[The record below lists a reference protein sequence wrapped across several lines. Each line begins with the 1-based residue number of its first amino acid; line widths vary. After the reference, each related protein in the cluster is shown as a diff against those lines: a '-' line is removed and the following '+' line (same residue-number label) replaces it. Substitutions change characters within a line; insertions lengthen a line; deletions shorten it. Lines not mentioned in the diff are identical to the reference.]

1 MPLRTITDLT
11 VSGASPRSLELLEL
25 AEHQFR
31 CFIGDPVATVSAALE
46 DSPDMVM
53 GHVLLAYLMLLGTEP
68 AGLPVAAAACRRAEG
83 LPANEREARHV
94 RAVGLLVG
102 GRWRAAARVLE
113 DLAIDHPLDAL
124 ALQAGHQTDFLLG
137 DSRMLRDRIARALPA
152 WHPDMPAW
160 HAVAGML
167 AFGLE
172 ETGDYARAEQYGRQA
187 VERQPRDGW
196 AQHAVAHV
204 MEMQNRGRD
213 GIAWMRAAP
222 QAWAQDSFLSV
233 HNHWHLAL
241 FHLGLDDID
250 AVLALYDGPVCADA
264 PGLVFD
270 LVDQSAL
277 LWRLHLRGIDVGSR
291 WQALADRWAPIATTG
306 RYAFN
311 DMHATMVFAA
321 AGRTGLI
328 RAIADAQQ
336 AIIAGNGESVADNAR
351 FTAEVGRA
359 ATAAMAAFANGDYAQ
374 TVELLRPIRH
384 ISHRFG
390 GSHAQRDV
398 IDLTLIEAAARSG
411 QQSLADALRAE
422 RALHAGG
429 QATV

>member
-1 MPLRTITDLT
+1 MTLRTTTGLA
-11 VSGASPRSLELLEL
+11 VSGASPRGLELLEL

-31 CFIGDPVATVSAALE
+31 CFIGDPVATVNTALE

-68 AGLPVAAAACRRAEG
+68 AGLPVAAAAWRSAEA
-83 LPANEREARHV
+83 LPADEREARHV
-94 RAVGLLVG
+94 RAVGLLVD
-102 GRWRAAARVLE
+102 GRLRAAARVLE
-113 DLAIDHPLDAL
+113 DLTIDHPLDTL

-152 WHPDMPAW
+152 WHTDMPAW

-172 ETGDYARAEQYGRQA
+172 ETGDYARAERYGRRA

-204 MEMQNRGRD
+204 MEMQNRRHD
-213 GIAWMRAAP
+213 GIEWMRAAP
-222 QAWAQDSFLSV
+222 KAWAQDSFLSV

-277 LWRLHLRGIDVGSR
+277 LWRLHLRGVDVGSR

-311 DMHATMVFAA
+311 DMHATMAFAA
-321 AGRTGLI
+321 AGRTDLI
-328 RAIADAQQ
+328 RAVADAQQ
-336 AIIAGNGESVADNAR
+336 ALIADKGSARCRCRVALAG
-351 FTAEVGRA
+351 AGRPLGTDRHHWPLRLQRHACDDGLCGGRPHRPDPGGRRCA
-359 ATAAMAAFANGDYAQ
+359 AGA
-374 TVELLRPIRH
+374 
-384 ISHRFG
+384 HR
-390 GSHAQRDV
+390 
-398 IDLTLIEAAARSG
+398 G
-411 QQSLADALRAE
+411 Q
-422 RALHAGG
+422 G
-429 QATV
+429 

>member
-46 DSPDMVM
+46 ESPDMVM

-68 AGLPVAAAACRRAEG
+68 AGLPVASAACRRAEK
-83 LPANEREARHV
+83 LPANAREARHV
-94 RAVGLLVG
+94 RAVDLLVS
-102 GRWRAAARVLE
+102 GRLRAAARVLE
-113 DLAIDHPLDAL
+113 DIAIEHPLDTL

-152 WHPDMPAW
+152 WHTDMPAW

-172 ETGDYARAEQYGRQA
+172 ETGDYERAEQYGRQA

-204 MEMQNRGRD
+204 MEMQNRRHD

-222 QAWAQDSFLSV
+222 QAWALDNFLSV

-250 AVLALYDGPVCADA
+250 AVLALYDGPVCAEA

-277 LWRLHLRGIDVGSR
+277 LWRLHLRGIDVGTR
-291 WQALADRWAPIATTG
+291 WQALADRWSPNATTG

-311 DMHATMVFAA
+311 DMHATMAFAA
-321 AGRTGLI
+321 AGRTEQI

-336 AIIAGNGESVADNAR
+336 AVIAGSGDSDADNIR
-351 FTAEVGRA
+351 FTAEVGHA
-359 ATAAMAAFANGDYAQ
+359 ATTAMAAFADGDYAQ
-374 TVELLRPIRH
+374 TVDLLRPIRH

-398 IDLTLIEAAARSG
+398 LDLTLIEAAARDG
-411 QQSLADALRAE
+411 QQSLATALRAE
-422 RALHAGG
+422 RALQAGR
-429 QATV
+429 ALTE

>member
-1 MPLRTITDLT
+1 MALHTTTGLA
-11 VSGASPRSLELLEL
+11 VSGASPRSLELLEQ

-31 CFIGDPVATVSAALE
+31 CFIGDPVASVSAALE
-46 DSPDMVM
+46 DSLDLVM

-68 AGLPVAAAACRRAEG
+68 AGLPVASAACRRAEA
-83 LPANEREARHV
+83 LPADEREAHHV

-113 DLAIDHPLDAL
+113 DLSIYYPLDAL

-152 WHPDMPAW
+152 WHPDMAAW

-172 ETGDYARAEQYGRQA
+172 ETGDYVSAERYGRQA

-204 MEMQNRGRD
+204 MEMQNRRRD

-222 QAWAQDSFLSV
+222 RAWAQDSFLSV

-277 LWRLHLRGIDVGSR
+277 LWRLYLRGIDVGAR
-291 WQALADRWAPIATTG
+291 WEGLADRWAPLATRG

-311 DMHATMVFAA
+311 DMHATMAFAA
-321 AGRTGLI
+321 AGRSGLT
-328 RAIADAQQ
+328 RAVADAQQ
-336 AIIAGNGESVADNAR
+336 AVIAGDGEQDGDNVR

-359 ATAAMAAFANGDYAQ
+359 AAAAMAAFADGNYAQ
-374 TVELLRPIRH
+374 AVELLRPIRAVA
-384 ISHRFG
+384 HRFG

-398 IDLTLIEAAARSG
+398 IDLTLIEAAARGG
-411 QQSLADALRAE
+411 QHSLATALLAE
-422 RALHAGG
+422 RAFQPGG
-429 QATV
+429 GCAT